1 MKYKGR
7 KKYTKEEAEKQME
20 NTAQM
25 ICVSRE
31 CLMYWTTQPRSRSDK
46 LIEVLCNQTRE
57 EMIQEEGKKLE
68 YLNLKMDY
76 LKQFSSEYKLKGSF
90 GYF

>member
-1 MKYKGR
+1 MKFKGR
-7 KKYTKEEAEKQME
+7 KKYTQPEAEKRME

-25 ICVSRE
+25 ICVSKE
-31 CLMYWTTQPRSRSDK
+31 CLLYWTTQPRKRSDI
-46 LIEVLCNQTRE
+46 LIEALCNQSRE
-57 EMIQEEGKKLE
+57 EMIEQEKQKLE

-76 LKQFSSEYKLKGSF
+76 LKQFSQDYKLKGSF